1 MQFRTELPQN
11 SLELDITHNDKIM
24 LLGSCFTEHISS
36 SLSRY
41 RFPVFANSHGII
53 FHPIPLAKALS
64 DTIANIA
71 YESDDLIE
79 SNGKWISLNHHGKY
93 SSENKIEAL
102 QNINLSIQEGAI
114 FLKEASILIVT
125 FGTAIGYY
133 HQESGY
139 IVANCHKLNAKSFE
153 KKRSELSEMTA
164 PWIKALNDLFT
175 LNPSLKVIF
184 TISPVRHLRE
194 GFQENQLSKS
204 ALFLAIDEIRKSF
217 LNRCYY
223 FPSYEIMMDDLR
235 DYRFYEMD
243 MVHPNAQAIEY
254 IREKFFNAVLSPSA
268 LQKCVEMESLLKK
281 IEHRSIHETPEQKE
295 RRIADA
301 VEAIRHILLK
311 S

>member
-11 SLELDITHNDKIM
+11 SLELGITHNDKIM

-64 DTIANIA
+64 DTNENIS
-71 YESDDLIE
+71 YESEDLIE

-102 QNINLSIQEGAI
+102 QNINASIKEGAK

-133 HQESGY
+133 HQNTGS
-139 IVANCHKLNAKSFE
+139 IVANCHKLNAKLFE
-153 KKRSELSEMTA
+153 KKRSEISEISE
-164 PWIKALNDLFT
+164 PWKKLLVEIFEV
-175 LNPSLKVIF
+175 NPSLKVIF

-204 ALFLAIDEIRKSF
+204 ALFMAIDDIRKSF
-217 LNRCYY
+217 VDRCCY

-235 DYRFYEMD
+235 DYRFYEVD

-268 LQKCVEMESLLKK
+268 LQKCGEMESLLKK

-301 VEAIRHILLK
+301 NEAIRHILLK
-311 S
+311 T